1 MLLVST
7 QALSPLEIIDLIVF
21 DFESKVEP
29 ALVSVV
35 MSEIFFLV
43 TIAILA
49 KGFIGYWTE
58 RTSKGDSIDC
68 YYIFKKTLKNI

>member
-49 KGFIGYWTE
+49 KGFIGY
-58 RTSKGDSIDC
+58 
-68 YYIFKKTLKNI
+68 